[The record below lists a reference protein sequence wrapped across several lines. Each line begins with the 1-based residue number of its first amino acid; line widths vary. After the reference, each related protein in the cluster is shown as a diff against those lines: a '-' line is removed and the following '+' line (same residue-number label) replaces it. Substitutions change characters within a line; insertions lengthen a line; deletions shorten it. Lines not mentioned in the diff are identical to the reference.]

1 MVMAR
6 QQECCPVVGMASRQ
20 ADAGIAVQKTVITS
34 IKIALRRLQV
44 MVSGFQ
50 VSNVIIRCRAFCG
63 CDLDHAIEAWKNK
76 CCGHKIPERQS
87 NLDRQPHLGQ
97 NGTCKMS
104 ENSHN
109 GPM

>member
-20 ADAGIAVQKTVITS
+20 ADAGTAVQKTVIAS
-34 IKIALRRLQV
+34 INSALFRLQV

-50 VSNVIIRCRAFCG
+50 VSNAIIRCRAFYG

-76 CCGHKIPERQS
+76 RRELKIPERQP
-87 NLDRQPHLGQ
+87 NLDRQPNLGQ
-97 NGTCKMS
+97 NGTVQNERKQ
-104 ENSHN
+104 
-109 GPM
+109 P